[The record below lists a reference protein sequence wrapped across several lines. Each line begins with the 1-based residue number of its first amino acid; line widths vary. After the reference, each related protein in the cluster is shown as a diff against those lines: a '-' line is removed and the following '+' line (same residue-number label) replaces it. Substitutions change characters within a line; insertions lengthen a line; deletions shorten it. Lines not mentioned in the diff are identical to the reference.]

1 MATQAL
7 ITVGT
12 LANTA
17 FPSDEANMLVQSVTL
32 TPAKTKTE
40 YKGANA
46 KGGVVAVQYRT
57 ATAKLAL
64 DGFLTS
70 FAGFAVQEIGTDC
83 ATHVNLTAIGTAAG
97 IVISAADLLFEDPV
111 ISGTN
116 EESIKLSFSM
126 MVYPD
131 IA

>member
-1 MATQAL
+1 
-7 ITVGT
+7 
-12 LANTA
+12 
-17 FPSDEANMLVQSVTL
+17 MLVQSTTL
-32 TPAKTKTE
+32 TSNKVKQE

-46 KGGVVAVQYRT
+46 KGGIVAVQYRA
-57 ATAKLAL
+57 ATAKLTL
-64 DGFLTS
+64 DAYLTS

-97 IVISAADLLFEDPV
+97 ISIASADILFEDPV

-116 EESIKLSFSM
+116 EESIKLSFAM

-131 IA
+131 IV